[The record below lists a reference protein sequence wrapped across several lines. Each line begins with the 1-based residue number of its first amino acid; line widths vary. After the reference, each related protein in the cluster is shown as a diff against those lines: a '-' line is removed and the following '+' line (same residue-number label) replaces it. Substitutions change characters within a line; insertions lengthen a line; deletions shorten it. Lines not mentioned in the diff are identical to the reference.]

1 MLDSTAEF
9 AWKTRDVGNLVVHD
23 VKAQVHDVKAEVHDA
38 KEEVRA
44 VKEGVRAVKEEV
56 RAVKEEVRAVKEEV
70 RDVKAKV
77 CDVKEEVCDVKA
89 EVCDV
94 KEEVRAVNEDVH
106 DVKEEVRDVKAK
118 VGDVKPKV
126 DDVKA
131 KVDDVNLIGNVD
143 TVLRRCQRP
152 LGLAAEGAANLVDR
166 REGVSLDEVGCEPE
180 EANAVGCFDAR
191 LPRRIALGRA
201 GLCVNSSVDLDDQP
215 RASSVEVDD
224 PARREGM
231 LPSKPHAEPPATKL
245 SPEEGFT
252 PLRLPPHLP
261 SKPNERKQ

>member
-1 MLDSTAEF
+1 MFDSTAEF

-23 VKAQVHDVKAEVHDA
+23 VKAEVHDVKAEVRDA

-44 VKEGVRAVKEEV
+44 VNEQVRDAREEV
-56 RAVKEEVRAVKEEV
+56 RAVNEQVRAVKEEV

-94 KEEVRAVNEDVH
+94 KEEVRAVNEQVR
-106 DVKEEVRDVKAK
+106 DVKEEVRDVQA
-118 VGDVKPKV
+118 KV
-126 DDVKA
+126 DDVQAKVDDVQA
-131 KVDDVNLIGNVD
+131 KVDDVNLVGNVD
-143 TVLRRCQRP
+143 TVLRRCPRP

-166 REGVSLDEVGCEPE
+166 REGVSLDEVGREPE
-180 EANAVGCFDAR
+180 EADAVGCFDAR
-191 LPRRIALGRA
+191 LPHRIALGRA
-201 GLCVNSSVDLDDQP
+201 GPCVNGSVDLDDQP
-215 RASSVEVDD
+215 RGRRVEVDD
-224 PARREGM
+224 PASCEGM

-261 SKPNERKQ
+261 SKPNEREE